1 MTNVHSFRIQGW
13 GKGEIAFEPVTVT
26 VQGAIANITKSIA
39 QIKDCQPILNSTY
52 LFKKIRRQ
60 FCGTA
65 YCAGDTIVK
74 ESQRVVDLGL
84 ALRYNKVITMEANMI
99 KQLRKVGNSNALILD
114 KPILELLG
122 LEEGGQV
129 QLTIQDGILIVTP
142 ANPKLVDAENIQQK
156 LDYVMKKR
164 QKVLRRLAQ

>member
-1 MTNVHSFRIQGW
+1 
-13 GKGEIAFEPVTVT
+13 
-26 VQGAIANITKSIA
+26 
-39 QIKDCQPILNSTY
+39 
-52 LFKKIRRQ
+52 
-60 FCGTA
+60 
-65 YCAGDTIVK
+65 
-74 ESQRVVDLGL
+74 
-84 ALRYNKVITMEANMI
+84 MI

-122 LEEGGQV
+122 LEEDGQV
-129 QLTIQDGILIVTP
+129 QLTIQDGNLIVTP